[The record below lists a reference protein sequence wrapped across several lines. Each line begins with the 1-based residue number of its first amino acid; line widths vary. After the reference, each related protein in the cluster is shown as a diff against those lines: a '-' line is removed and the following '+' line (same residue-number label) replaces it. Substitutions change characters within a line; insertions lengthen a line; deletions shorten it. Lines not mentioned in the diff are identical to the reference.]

1 MGLISRVSSR
11 TYRKI
16 MSFAAARPI
25 ANVYNTSGEKSGEAS
40 MPAVFR
46 APIRHDIVNFVHT
59 QLRKNARQAT
69 GVKRIAGEQTSAESW
84 GTGRAVARIP
94 RVRGGGTHRSG
105 QAAFGN
111 MCRAGRMFAPLKTWR
126 KWHRMCNVNQRRYA
140 TTAAIAATGVP
151 GLVTAKGH
159 NVESVPEMPL
169 VVDNNVEETK
179 KTKDAVEVLKRL
191 GAFEDVKRVYAT
203 RRNRAGRGKS
213 RGRKHVQKLGPLIV
227 YKNDNGV
234 VRAFRNIPG
243 VELMNVNAMNVLRL
257 APGGHVGR
265 FVIFTENAFNE
276 LNSIYGDFSAGSSAK
291 KNWSIPS
298 AIIQNSDL
306 QSMLQSEE
314 IQSVLNAPKVS
325 STIKRT
331 TKKNPLTNIRAML
344 KLNPN
349 AATLKRAAWREEA
362 NAKKAKSS

>member
-151 GLVTAKGH
+151 
-159 NVESVPEMPL
+159 EMPL
-169 VVDNNVEETK
+169 VVDNNVEECK
-179 KTKDAVEVLKRL
+179 KTKDAVEILKRL

-203 RRNRAGRGKS
+203 RRNRAGRGKT
-213 RGRKHVQKLGPLIV
+213 RGRKHVQKLGPLVV

-234 VRAFRNIPG
+234 VRGFRNIPG
-243 VELMNVNAMNVLRL
+243 VELMNVNAMNILRL

-276 LNSIYGDFSAGSSAK
+276 LNSIYGNFSAGSSAK

-298 AIIQNSDL
+298 AMIQNSDL

-314 IQSVLNAPKVS
+314 IQSVLNAPKTS

-362 NAKKAKSS
+362 NAKKSKSS

>member
-69 GVKRIAGEQTSAESW
+69 GVKKIAGEQTSAESW

-151 GLVTAKGH
+151 GLVMAKG
-159 NVESVPEMPL
+159 
-169 VVDNNVEETK
+169 NNVEETK

-276 LNSIYGDFSAGSSAK
+276 LNSIYGNFSAGSSAK

-298 AIIQNSDL
+298 AMIQNSDL

-314 IQSVLNAPKVS
+314 IQSVLNAPKTS
-325 STIKRT
+325 STIKMT

-362 NAKKAKSS
+362 NAKKSKIFLIFFFPI

>member
-1 MGLISRVSSR
+1 
-11 TYRKI
+11 
-16 MSFAAARPI
+16 MSFAAARPQI
-25 ANVYNTSGEKSGEAS
+25 TVYSESGEATS
-40 MPAVFR
+40 NVKTPAVFR

-59 QLRKNARQAT
+59 QLRKNSRQAI
-69 GVKRIAGEQTSAESW
+69 GVKKIAGEQTSAESW

-111 MCRAGRMFAPLKTWR
+111 MCRSGRMFAPLKTWR
-126 KWHRMCNVNQRRYA
+126 RWHRMCNVNQRRYA
-140 TTAAIAATGVP
+140 MVAAIAATGVP
-151 GLVTAKGH
+151 GLVMAKGH
-159 NVESVPEMPL
+159 QVENVPEIPL
-169 VVDNNVEETK
+169 VVETKIEEYK
-179 KTKDAVEVLKRL
+179 KTKEAVELLKKV
-191 GAFEDVKRVYAT
+191 GAWDDVKRVYAT
-203 RRNRAGRGKS
+203 RRFRAGRGKS
-213 RGRKHVQKLGPLIV
+213 RNRKHVQKLGPCIV
-227 YKNDNGV
+227 YKSDNGI

-243 VELMNVNAMNVLRL
+243 VELLPVDTLNVLRL

-265 FVIFTENAFNE
+265 FLIFTEDAFRS
-276 LNSIYGDFSAGSSAK
+276 LDSIYGDFTAGSSAK

-298 AIIQNSDL
+298 AVIQNSDL

-314 IQSVLNAPKVS
+314 VQSVLNAPKTT

-349 AATLKRAAWREEA
+349 AATMKRAAWREEA
-362 NAKKAKSS
+362 AAKKRKTN

>member
-16 MSFAAARPI
+16 MSFAVARPI

-59 QLRKNARQAT
+59 QLRKNARQA
-69 GVKRIAGEQTSAESW
+69 
-84 GTGRAVARIP
+84 
-94 RVRGGGTHRSG
+94 
-105 QAAFGN
+105 AFGN

-140 TTAAIAATGVP
+140 MVAAIAATGVP
-151 GLVTAKGH
+151 GLVMAKGH
-159 NVESVPEMPL
+159 NVESVPEIPL
-169 VVDNNVEETK
+169 VVDNKVEEYK
-179 KTKDAVEVLKRL
+179 KTKDAVQLLKQV
-191 GAFEDVKRVYAT
+191 GAWEDVKRGYAK
-203 RRNRAGRGKS
+203 RRNRAGRGKT
-213 RGRKHVQKLGPLIV
+213 RGRKHVQKLGPVIV
-227 YKNDNGV
+227 YKSDNGV

-243 VELMNVNAMNVLRL
+243 VELLQVDRLNVLRL

-265 FVIFTENAFNE
+265 FVIFTEEAFKS
-276 LNSIYGDFSAGSSAK
+276 LDSVYGPSS
-291 KNWSIPS
+291 
-298 AIIQNSDL
+298 
-306 QSMLQSEE
+306 
-314 IQSVLNAPKVS
+314 
-325 STIKRT
+325 
-331 TKKNPLTNIRAML
+331 KKNPLTNIRAML

-362 NAKKAKSS
+362 NAK